1 MYTTKIVNV
10 EAKLS
15 DGSMIK
21 GKINIR
27 DHNRV
32 TDCLRQIQDQFI
44 VIVSEGAGESSQK
57 VFCIITPAIK
67 NMKVMQHKQPIYA

>member
-1 MYTTKIVNV
+1 MYTTKFVNV

-27 DHNRV
+27 DHNRL
-32 TDCLRQIQDQFI
+32 TDYLRQAEEQFI
-44 VIVSEGAGESSQK
+44 VIVSEGSSENSQK
-57 VFCIITPAIK
+57 VFCINK
-67 NMKVMQHKQPIYA
+67 NYVLWAGPEDLKINQ

>member
-1 MYTTKIVNV
+1 MYTTNFVNV

-27 DHNRV
+27 DHNRL
-32 TDCLRQIQDQFI
+32 TDYLRQAPEQFL
-44 VIVSEGAGESSQK
+44 VIVSEEPSESSQK
-57 VFCIITPAIK
+57 VFCINK
-67 NMKVMQHKQPIYA
+67 NYVLWAGPVN

>member
-32 TDCLRQIQDQFI
+32 TDYLRQIQDQFI

-57 VFCIITPAIK
+57 VFCINMNYVLWVSPADLEE
-67 NMKVMQHKQPIYA
+67 NR